1 MASLQIDSALNRST
15 RRRPYSLT
23 VCPLCSNSNLSAKN
37 LDQVTRDIGFCEDCL
52 INIFPFNG
60 IVDELEFNM
69 AVKGTRYLPNFDYL
83 RIQKEISLIK
93 ILGPIR

>member
-1 MASLQIDSALNRST
+1 MALLQTDSALNRST
-15 RRRPYSLT
+15 RSRPYSLT